1 MRLIHYFYILLLSQC
16 ALSAHASTIDSLEQ
30 ILKNDQP
37 IIEKHEAV
45 LALAKEIN
53 WSAPKRAMQL
63 VDTLRQV
70 PHYQKDS
77 TAILALCAIEAKAL
91 RGTGDYPQSIALYK
105 SNFAYYQRHDDSL
118 GMAGAAGQIGIMNTF
133 NGNLVEGQKWLFKSH
148 ELYQSVGSAKQKA
161 GANNALAIFYMDMDQ
176 REKGYE
182 RYLMAMEQYQ
192 EAKDSS
198 GLANVNANLGLAY
211 IEDKNF
217 EKAEIHLRIQGHL
230 DSLLETQ
237 WGLGF
242 YHDFMGYLREEQGDL
257 KSAYRQYQVALS
269 IRKKLDSHYNRAE
282 SQINLSRVLNK
293 MGKHREAVTE
303 ANKVFDDQAK
313 SESLSQQQSGYEIL
327 ASGYQSLGQYK
338 AALEAQKN
346 YQMISDSI
354 YKRDQLEQIT
364 KNDARFERAEMDG
377 EIALLNERNEYSE
390 KLVSQQR
397 IALTLGGIGLVMISL
412 LSFSLW
418 KIYQKVKKK
427 NRFIQK
433 TLDEKELLL
442 REIHHRVKNNLQFI
456 SSLLNM
462 QSRSIND
469 EKVAKAINEGKARVR
484 SMALIHQD
492 LYQRDNL
499 LGVSVRSYLDKL
511 SNELF
516 NTYHID
522 SNQIDLDL
530 HVEDLVLDV
539 DTLIPLGLI
548 INELITNC
556 LKYAFPDD
564 RAGKIDISLY
574 EKDNNLILKVADNG
588 IGVDFDNMESKKSFG
603 HFLIKTLTRQLKGEF
618 DVRKEQGTS
627 VEMKFTKYKL
637 AS

>member
-1 MRLIHYFYILLLSQC
+1 MRLINFFFLLLFSLG
-16 ALSAHASTIDSLEQ
+16 AVATHATTVDSLEQ
-30 ILKNDQP
+30 ILQNDQP
-37 IIEKHEAV
+37 IIEKHEAI

-63 VDTLRQV
+63 VDTLRQI
-70 PHYQKDS
+70 PPYQKDS
-77 TAILALCAIEAKAL
+77 TAIMALRAIEAKAL
-91 RGTGDYPQSIALYK
+91 RGTGDFPKSIALYK
-105 SNFAYYQRHDDSL
+105 SNYGYYKRHDDSL
-118 GMAGAAGQIGIMNTF
+118 GMASASGQIGIMNTF
-133 NGNLVEGQKWLFKSH
+133 NGNLVDGQLWLLISH
-148 ELYQSVGSAKQKA
+148 ELYQAVGDAKQKA
-161 GANNALAIFYMDMDQ
+161 GSNNALAIFYMDMDQ

-192 EAKDSS
+192 EAKDSN

-217 EKAEIHLRIQGHL
+217 DKAEIHLKIQGHL

-242 YHDFMGYLREEQGDL
+242 HHDFMGYLREEQGRFDE
-257 KSAYRQYQVALS
+257 AYAQYQIALG
-269 IRKKLDSHYNRAE
+269 IRKKLDSHYNVAE
-282 SQINLSRVLNK
+282 TRVSLARVLNE
-293 MGKHREAVTE
+293 MGKYDQAIVQ
-303 ANKVFDDQAK
+303 AKKVFEDQSK
-313 SESLSQQQSGYEIL
+313 SKSLSQQQSGYELL
-327 ASGYQSLGQYK
+327 AKGYQSLGQYK
-338 AALEAQKN
+338 AALQAQKD

-364 KNDARFERAEMDG
+364 QNDARFERAELDG
-377 EIALLNERNEYSE
+377 KIALLNERNESSE
-390 KLVSQQR
+390 KLLSQQR
-397 IALTLGGIGLVMISL
+397 IALILGGIGLFLISL

-427 NRFIQK
+427 NSFIQK

-492 LYQRDNL
+492 LYQHDNL

-556 LKYAFPDD
+556 LKYAFPNE
-564 RAGKIDISLY
+564 RSGKIDISLY
-574 EKDNNLILKVADNG
+574 EQDNNLILKVADNG

-618 DVRKEQGTS
+618 DVRKDQGTM